1 MPDEVLKVIS
11 ERSNEVYNS
20 RSSQININILGW
32 KGGYP
37 YIEERLTRFPGEST
51 YDWDGG
57 NRRDG
62 STYIGR
68 KGQAHV
74 IPYLGRIVNKINQHV
89 FSVSPKREGIAP
101 EIDADISSSGQSVD
115 DLMSI
120 VNSYYT
126 VAGWCWIG
134 VDAPQLGI
142 DEQVSQLTKEQEK
155 IRPYWTVYSPLEVV
169 DWYIDATGTVQ
180 WVVTEGWDYIA
191 SDPRVEAVS
200 RKFRK
205 LWEPGLMTKYLY
217 KVDDDSAIEFEEEYV
232 LSLTDMVPF
241 VLVGKPSTDP
251 WGFDNLE
258 GINRTILDLESCNRQ
273 NFYNSVFPQMKVPAS
288 ILDTTIQAFSVTAEE
303 AVQMIRG
310 YAYPILMGENDAE
323 PGFIMPDASAIGAM
337 RDELTQLRKALFD
350 STGLML
356 QQETKAI
363 SSAES
368 KAWDFLDI
376 MVVMRERAK
385 ILEDAELKAVR
396 ISNSWDSEFSVWTP
410 KYNTDFDVSDF
421 KSEMES
427 LTMAANVS
435 MPDEMVQFIIKRMF
449 ELIKS
454 QGKEI
459 PEQDEKVILDAI
471 RAFKGIDMASAFSFN
486 GTMNSEDNIVESDET
501 Q

>member
-1 MPDEVLKVIS
+1 MPVDPVQKVIS
-11 ERSNEVYNS
+11 ERSNEIYSS
-20 RSSQININILGW
+20 RVDQININILGW

-57 NRRDG
+57 NRNDG
-62 STYIGR
+62 SSYKGR
-68 KGQAHV
+68 KEQAHV

-89 FSVSPKREGIAP
+89 FSISPKREGIAP
-101 EIDADISSSGQSVD
+101 DIEDDISSSGQSVD
-115 DLMSI
+115 DLMSL

-134 VDAPQLGI
+134 IDAPQIGI

-169 DWYIDATGTVQ
+169 DWYIDLKGVVQ
-180 WVVTEGWDYIA
+180 WVITEGFEYIA
-191 SDPRVEAVS
+191 SDPRAAPIS

-205 LWEPGLMTKYLY
+205 LWEPGLMTKYTY
-217 KVDDDSAIEFEEEYV
+217 RVDDDAKIEFEEEYV
-232 LSLTDMVPF
+232 LSLKGMVPF
-241 VLVGKPSTDP
+241 VLVGKPSIDP

-288 ILDTTIQAFSVTAEE
+288 ILDTTIEKFNVTAEE

-337 RDELTQLRKALFD
+337 REELTQLRKALFD

-356 QQETKAI
+356 QQETKSV

-385 ILEDAELKAVR
+385 ILEDAELKAVQ
-396 ISNSWDSEFSVWTP
+396 ISNAWDSEFSVWTP
-410 KYNTDFDVSDF
+410 VYNVEFDVSDF
-421 KSEMES
+421 KAEMES

-435 MPDEMVQFIIKRMF
+435 MPDEMVQFIIKRIF
-449 ELIKS
+449 ELVKS
-454 QGKEI
+454 KGKNI
-459 PEQDEKVILDAI
+459 PLEEEKAILDAI
-471 RAFKGIDMASAFSFN
+471 GAFKSIDVASDFI
-486 GTMNSEDNIVESDET
+486 SENNIVESEET
-501 Q
+501 